1 MSNGKRAWVALS
13 LLLSLTAA
21 TWLWHE
27 RTQLLAFPDILSAY
41 SAKEYCSCRYVMQ
54 NSVEYCQSYIRQYL
68 PLSSLSED
76 SGQRRVLASG
86 LGRSNTAA
94 WVGPRQGC
102 RLIPGSDG

>member
-1 MSNGKRAWVALS
+1 MSTGKRAWAVLG
-13 LLLSLTAA
+13 LLLSLAAA

-41 SAKEYCSCRYVMQ
+41 SAKEYCSCRYVSQ
-54 NSVEYCQSYIRQYL
+54 NSADYCQAYIKQYL

-76 SGQRRVLASG
+76 AGQRRVLASG

-102 RLIPGSDG
+102 RLIPGNGG